1 MILDHN
7 RNPVPDGTPVTF
19 TFTSGVESNSVRQVE
34 ITHQGVART
43 TYPINN
49 PGVLEI
55 RAESEAA
62 HSDVLRLDI
71 PTPGEANLTASPT
84 LEPTLT
90 PTLVPPTE
98 MPIAPPTPTIVEPAA
113 RPGLADWVMAVLI
126 ASFMAFAIYR
136 LGALIGYVR
145 WGVRA
150 GFMALIGGLVSYSVF
165 IIQLQQSDLLP
176 DTPISMKIVL
186 ATFTGGIIGLLI
198 ALAWRVIA
206 EASREREATNGT
218 DKTPSAH

>member
-1 MILDHN
+1 
-7 RNPVPDGTPVTF
+7 
-19 TFTSGVESNSVRQVE
+19 
-34 ITHQGVART
+34 
-43 TYPINN
+43 
-49 PGVLEI
+49 
-55 RAESEAA
+55 
-62 HSDVLRLDI
+62 
-71 PTPGEANLTASPT
+71 
-84 LEPTLT
+84 
-90 PTLVPPTE
+90 
-98 MPIAPPTPTIVEPAA
+98 MPIAPPNPTIVEPAA

-165 IIQLQQSDLLP
+165 VIQLQQNNLLP

-186 ATFTGGIIGLLI
+186 ATFTGGIIGLMI